1 MAALIAGDL
10 VLLASGVWPPA
21 VFAACLLW
29 GVHWAVVQGP
39 MLGVVV
45 GLAPPHLKGTA
56 FGVFY
61 SVMALTAVVANTFY
75 GHVWHAYGAHA
86 AFALSA
92 AVISATLALA
102 LPRLLPARA
111 PAGGGAGKVGG
122 APAAPRPR
130 RGGEDDGPAPALAP
144 AAA

>member
-56 FGVFY
+56 FGIFY
-61 SVMALTAVVANTFY
+61 SVMALTAVVANTVY
-75 GHVWHAYGAHA
+75 GSIWHAHGAGA

-92 AVISATLALA
+92 AVISAALALA
-102 LPRLLPARA
+102 LPRLLPRGRLGSAAAAAKA
-111 PAGGGAGKVGG
+111 PPQRSGEEGGGGGA
-122 APAAPRPR
+122 
-130 RGGEDDGPAPALAP
+130 ALAP